1 VFLREIAERCYD
13 PLSLRMTKRKTPGP
27 GEHEHEAEAE
37 ADPGVAPGHH
47 AADGPRVNGDRA
59 DAPTG
64 VDGPRRDRGLPTRKP
79 MARAVRLT
87 LFEREVRERLSRAA
101 MDVVF
106 ARAESISE
114 GQCQSR
120 GGREAYFGS
129 TMLTIDLAA
138 LGDVLRDAGAPGT
151 PERLAILMEADHEV
165 PVRIRD
171 IAAREATRI
180 AVARLKDMKT
190 HVSIRAQDGKVFIDV
205 DVEASV

>member
-1 VFLREIAERCYD
+1 MFLREIAERCYD

-27 GEHEHEAEAE
+27 GEPEAE
-37 ADPGVAPGHH
+37 ADPGAAAGHPAPEGR
-47 AADGPRVNGDRA
+47 RVNGDRA
-59 DAPTG
+59 D
-64 VDGPRRDRGLPTRKP
+64 GPGDAGLRRDRGLPTRKP

-129 TMLTIDLAA
+129 TMLTIDLGA

-151 PERLAILMEADHEV
+151 PERLATLMEADQEV
-165 PVRIRD
+165 AVRIRD

-180 AVARLKDMKT
+180 AVARLKDTKT
-190 HVSIRAQDGKVFIDV
+190 HVSIRVQDGKVFIDV